1 MSDQNRKY
9 YSRNN
14 EIIKDEIIFKISDTS
29 DHLNKF
35 LVEKIETK
43 DKKKFI
49 KQYKL
54 DKNCVENLVEGL
66 NKKNIKIISSI
77 YNRKQIENNIISSH
91 PEYSNGSFTHLDSY
105 KKTLT
110 AKFNDSQEKSSNS
123 FSPYHLDGYETFSGN
138 FSQIN

>member
-54 DKNCVENLVEGL
+54 DKNCVENLVEEL

-77 YNRKQIENNIISSH
+77 YNRKQIENNVISSH
-91 PEYSNGSFTHLDSY
+91 PEYSNGILTHLDSY

-110 AKFNDSQEKSSNS
+110 AKFDESLENTSNT
-123 FSPYHLDGYETFSGN
+123 FNPYHLEGYETYSGN